1 MANSSQERNKVIKPR
16 ESLTY
21 NQWHGDKIY
30 MNNGVMAFKPLAVE
44 TVLETVQ
51 ELKEPNRASKWS
63 MAA

>member
-30 MNNGVMAFKPLAVE
+30 MNNGAMAFKPLAVE

-51 ELKEPNRASKWS
+51 ER
-63 MAA
+63 